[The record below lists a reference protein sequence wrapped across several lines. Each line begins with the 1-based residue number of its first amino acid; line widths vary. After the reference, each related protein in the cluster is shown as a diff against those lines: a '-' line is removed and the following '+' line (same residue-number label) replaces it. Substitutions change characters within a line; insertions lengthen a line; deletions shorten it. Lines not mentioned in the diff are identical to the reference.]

1 VSAHNDKLRAAR
13 LATPSRWFHGRSMT
27 RSELAHEVVEHVWRH
42 DGVESP
48 FDRKHIAK
56 LETGAI
62 RCPTARYRRA
72 LRAVLGARTDAELG
86 FVSANGERAATRLD
100 SGGSPP
106 LDGEAAGL
114 IGRLGEVAADAPAV
128 MAVVIERAGE
138 LARLDQTLAAVR
150 AGPADGP
157 GGSAVRAEL
166 ARAAASTEAAGRQ
179 VLAVLAELCQQAGLG
194 AAATGQGPAASR
206 YFMAGVRAAHAA
218 GNDAFAAH
226 LFSLLATREST
237 SEDDPPA
244 PGVPTDDGPMADA
257 IDDAVRWGM
266 QVIGR
271 ARVSVAVPRPGRRTL
286 TGRPRTIISVPW
298 ADLAD
303 ADADA
308 DTGVGVG
315 ARHRVTWARDAS
327 T

>member
-1 VSAHNDKLRAAR
+1 
-13 LATPSRWFHGRSMT
+13 MT

-72 LRAVLGARTDAELG
+72 LRAVLGARSDADLG
-86 FVSANGERAATRLD
+86 FVSANGERVAARL
-100 SGGSPP
+100 GAGAPAP

-114 IGRLGEVAADAPAV
+114 IDRLGAVAADAPAV
-128 MAVVIERAGE
+128 MAVVVERAGE
-138 LARLDQTLAAVR
+138 LAGLDQTLAAVR

-157 GGSAVRAEL
+157 GGGAVRVEL
-166 ARAAASTEAAGRQ
+166 ARAAATTEASGRQ
-179 VLAVLAELCQQAGLG
+179 LLAVLAELCQQAGLS
-194 AAATGQGPAASR
+194 AAATGQGAAASR

-271 ARVSVAVPRPGRRTL
+271 ARVRVAVPRRGRRTL

-298 ADLAD
+298 SDLTD
-303 ADADA
+303 A
-308 DTGVGVG
+308 GVG
-315 ARHRVTWARDAS
+315 AGHRLAWARDAS

>member
-1 VSAHNDKLRAAR
+1 
-13 LATPSRWFHGRSMT
+13 MT

-72 LRAVLGARTDAELG
+72 LRAVLGARSDADLG
-86 FVSANGERAATRLD
+86 FVSANGERVATRL
-100 SGGSPP
+100 GAGAPPP

-114 IGRLGEVAADAPAV
+114 IDRLGDVAADAPAV
-128 MAVVIERAGE
+128 MAVVVERAAE
-138 LARLDQTLAAVR
+138 LARLDRALVAVR

-157 GGSAVRAEL
+157 AGGAVRAEL

-179 VLAVLAELCQQAGLG
+179 VLAVLAELCQQAGLSAS
-194 AAATGQGPAASR
+194 AAGQGAAASR

-226 LFSLLATREST
+226 LFSLLATRESM
-237 SEDDPPA
+237 SDDDPPE
-244 PGVPTDDGPMADA
+244 PGVPTDDGPLADA

-271 ARVSVAVPRPGRRTL
+271 ARVRVAVPRPGRRTL
-286 TGRPRTIISVPW
+286 TGTPRTVISVPW
-298 ADLAD
+298 AGLAE
-303 ADADA
+303 
-308 DTGVGVG
+308 TG
-315 ARHRVTWARDAS
+315 ARAGHRVRWSPGAT